1 MVLVCLKRIHFYIN
15 KPLKFCVPMKLK
27 HFTQLAK
34 NTQKHLLFFSTPH
47 MGGAYGNMASGNS
60 TPVWGVELVGEAIK

>member
-1 MVLVCLKRIHFYIN
+1 
-15 KPLKFCVPMKLK
+15 MKLK